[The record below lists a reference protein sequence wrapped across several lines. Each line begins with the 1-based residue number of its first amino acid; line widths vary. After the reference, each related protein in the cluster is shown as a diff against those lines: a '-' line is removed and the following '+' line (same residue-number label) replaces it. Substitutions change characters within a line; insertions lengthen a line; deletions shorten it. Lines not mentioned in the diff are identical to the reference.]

1 MCKISLQK
9 RKKPFE
15 NKHTE
20 RTYGKLLN
28 YLTYLINLAR
38 KNKMH
43 SQF

>member
-1 MCKISLQK
+1 MCKLKLQK

-15 NKHTE
+15 SKHTE

-28 YLTYLINLAR
+28 HLTYLINLETQ
-38 KNKMH
+38 NKMH